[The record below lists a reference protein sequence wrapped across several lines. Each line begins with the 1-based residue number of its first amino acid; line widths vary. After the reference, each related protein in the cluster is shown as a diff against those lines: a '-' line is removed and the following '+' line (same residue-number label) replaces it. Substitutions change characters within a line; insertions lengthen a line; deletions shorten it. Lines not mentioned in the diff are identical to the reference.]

1 MSSKSIDGLQRRSE
15 SKTSTAKKVVSKKKS
30 PAKKIAVSAP
40 KKKRSL
46 EVPEKKK
53 DLKELIAENE
63 ALEVEQAEAEKEA
76 HRADAVK
83 DFLEE
88 VRDVDPTD
96 LAEVP
101 KKEQKKEK
109 RKKMKAPKKKK
120 KHIVRNILIVLLL
133 LILAGGAAVYF
144 YLNDFVAKVT
154 DGGNLL
160 GLIFSDPDTP
170 LKQDDNGRT
179 NIIIFGTEGYD
190 MDNPNYDGGFLTDS
204 MMLLSINQETGDA
217 KAVSLPRDLKASY
230 ACTGTA
236 KFNEIYFCEYTKNKN
251 EDKSVRESRAAQK
264 LADAFTEVLGV
275 DIHYKIHA
283 NWDAVVKIVDAIGGI
298 DVVFTYKGQGWDGDE
313 VTIETTSKKGLADM
327 DSHHHMYMNYPNGQ
341 VIHLNG
347 PEALSVA
354 RIRNAYGGWGAAN
367 GNFNREVF
375 QQRILEAIIKK
386 AKAKNLTS
394 DLGAVLQIKSAIGDN
409 LRTDF
414 KDTEIKT
421 ALKVASNV
429 DMKNLESISLYSTDD
444 KPRALM
450 TTGMINDISYVL
462 PTAGVGKYTEI
473 KNYMKRKL
481 SAEAYTSETAQIVV
495 YNGTNAYGIA
505 GKEKTT
511 LENNGYIVK
520 STGNA
525 PSGLGGFDGVHIYQ
539 KNAKMTLTAEAL
551 KKFYKIDDK
560 NNTMTTEIP
569 DGLKN
574 VEADFIIIIGNG
586 FSH

>member
-1 MSSKSIDGLQRRSE
+1 MSSKSIDGLQRRSA
-15 SKTSTAKKVVSKKKS
+15 SKTTTTKKAAPKKKAT
-30 PAKKIAVSAP
+30 PKKIAVNAP
-40 KKKRSL
+40 AKKRSL
-46 EVPEKKK
+46 EVPSKKK

-63 ALEVEQAEAEKEA
+63 ALEVEQAEEEKKE
-76 HRADAVK
+76 HREDAVR

-88 VRDVDPTD
+88 VRDVDPTN
-96 LAEVP
+96 LADVP
-101 KKEQKKEK
+101 KKERKKEK
-109 RKKMKAPKKKK
+109 KKKLKEKKKK
-120 KHIVRNILIVLLL
+120 KHIVRKIIIVLLL
-133 LILAGGAAVYF
+133 LILAGGVAAYF
-144 YLNDFVAKVT
+144 YFNDFVAKVT
-154 DGGNLL
+154 DGGSLL

-170 LKQDDNGRT
+170 LKQDANGRT
-179 NIIIFGTEGYD
+179 NMIIFGTEGYS
-190 MDNPNYDGGFLTDS
+190 MDDPNYDGGFLTDS

-217 KAVSLPRDLKASY
+217 RAVSLPRDLKASY
-230 ACTGTA
+230 TCTGTG
-236 KFNEIYFCEYTKNKN
+236 KFNEIYYCAYYKNKD
-251 EDKSVRESRAAQK
+251 ERGAAQK

-275 DIHYKIHA
+275 EVHYKIHA

-313 VTIETTSKKGLADM
+313 VTIETTSKKGLKDVN
-327 DSHHHMYMNYPNGQ
+327 SHGKAYLDYPNGQ
-341 VIHLNG
+341 VVHLDG
-347 PEALSVA
+347 AKALAVA
-354 RIRNAYGGWGAAN
+354 RVRNAYGGYGASN

-386 AKAKNLTS
+386 AKANNITS
-394 DLGAVLQIKSAIGDN
+394 DLGAVMQIKSAVGDN

-450 TTGMINDISYVL
+450 TTGMINNISYVI

-473 KNYMKRKL
+473 HNYMKRKL
-481 SAEAYTSETAQIVV
+481 SSEAFTAENAQIMV

-520 STGNA
+520 GTANA
-525 PSGLGGFDGVHIYQ
+525 PSGFGGFDGVRVYQ
-539 KNAKMTLTAEAL
+539 KNAKMTQTAEAL
-551 KKFYKIDDK
+551 KKFYKIDGK
-560 NNTMTTEIP
+560 NNSFVTEIP
-569 DGLKN
+569 EGLKN
-574 VEADFIIIIGNG
+574 IEADFIVIIGNG